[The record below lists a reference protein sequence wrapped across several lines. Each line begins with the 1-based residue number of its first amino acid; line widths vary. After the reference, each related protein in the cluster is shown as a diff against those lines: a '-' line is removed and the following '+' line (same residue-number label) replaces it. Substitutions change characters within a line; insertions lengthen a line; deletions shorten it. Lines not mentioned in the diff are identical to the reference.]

1 MGVEVKSGIFGLAVA
16 DALGVPVEFKER
28 AVLRGDPVTDM
39 RGQGTHHQPKGT
51 WSDDTSMTLCL
62 ADSLSSGGIDYD
74 DIMDKFC
81 RWWIGGEYT
90 PHGYAFDIGG
100 ATGRALSRFREG
112 TPPLLCGGRTERDNG
127 NGALMRILPAAYIT
141 RGLPMDKCMDIVHS
155 LTMLTHAHPRAL
167 IASGIYVRICI
178 ALLDGQ
184 SPASTVSRA
193 LNECRVYYQAGAH
206 ADELHHYDCLLGG
219 IAGLP
224 EEQIRSSGYVVDTLE
239 AVVWCLLNTGS
250 YRECVLKA
258 VNLGDDTDTVGAVA
272 GSMAGICYGYD
283 DIPSE
288 WVQSLARS
296 DIIEKVCGAF
306 QKQIG

>member
-1 MGVEVKSGIFGLAVA
+1 MGIDVKSGIFGLAVA

-28 AVLRGDPVTDM
+28 AALREDPVTDM

-62 ADSLSSGGIDYD
+62 AVSLSSGGIDYD

-100 ATGRALSRFREG
+100 ATGRALSRFRER

-127 NGALMRILPAAYIT
+127 NGALMRILPAAYIAQS
-141 RGLPMDKCMDIVHS
+141 LPMEKCMDIVHS

-167 IASGIYVRICI
+167 IASGIFVRICI
-178 ALLDGQ
+178 ALLNRQ
-184 SPASTVSRA
+184 SRANAVSRA
-193 LNECRVYYQAGAH
+193 IDECRNYYMAGDH
-206 ADELHHYDCLLGG
+206 ADELRHYERLMDGV
-219 IAGLP
+219 AGLP
-224 EEQIRSSGYVVDTLE
+224 EEEIRSSGYVVDTLE
-239 AVVWCLLNTGS
+239 AAVWCLLSTGS
-250 YRECVLKA
+250 YRECVLRA

-272 GSMAGICYGYD
+272 GGMAGIFYGYAH
-283 DIPSE
+283 IPSE
-288 WVQSLARS
+288 WVQALARA
-296 DIIEKVCGAF
+296 DIIESVCGTF
-306 QKQIG
+306 QKQVG

>member
-1 MGVEVKSGIFGLAVA
+1 MGIDVKSGIFGLAVA

-28 AVLRGDPVTDM
+28 AALREDPVTDM

-62 ADSLSSGGIDYD
+62 AVSLSSGGIDYD

-100 ATGRALSRFREG
+100 ATGRALSRFRER

-127 NGALMRILPAAYIT
+127 NGALMRILPAAYIAQS
-141 RGLPMDKCMDIVHS
+141 LPMEKCMDIVHS

-167 IASGIYVRICI
+167 IASGIFVRICI
-178 ALLDGQ
+178 ALLNRQ
-184 SPASTVSRA
+184 SRA
-193 LNECRVYYQAGAH
+193 NAISQAIDECRSYYMAGDH
-206 ADELHHYDCLLGG
+206 ADELRHYERLMDGV
-219 IAGLP
+219 AGLP
-224 EEQIRSSGYVVDTLE
+224 EKEIRSSGYVVDTLE
-239 AVVWCLLNTGS
+239 AAVWCLLSTGS
-250 YRECVLKA
+250 YRECVLRA

-272 GSMAGICYGYD
+272 GGMAGIFYGYAH
-283 DIPSE
+283 IPSE
-288 WVQSLARS
+288 WVQALARA
-296 DIIEKVCGAF
+296 DIIETVCGTF
-306 QKQIG
+306 QKQVG